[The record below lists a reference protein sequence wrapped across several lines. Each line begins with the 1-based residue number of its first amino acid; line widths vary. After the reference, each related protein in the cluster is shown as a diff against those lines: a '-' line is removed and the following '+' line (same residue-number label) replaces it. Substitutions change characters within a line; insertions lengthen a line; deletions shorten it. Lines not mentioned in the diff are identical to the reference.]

1 VKAIV
6 VRQHGDPSVLC
17 WDEVADP
24 EPGEGQV
31 RIAVHAAGTNP
42 VDAGIRA
49 DGTWAGTALPWV
61 PGYDVA
67 GVIDAVGPGVTD
79 LAPGSRVA
87 AMTQFPGQGG
97 GYAEFAVVDAAEAA
111 LLADSVSFVAA
122 AAVPLAGGTAWEVIE
137 RLALPRGARLLV
149 LGASGGVG
157 SFLLQLAA
165 VSGIEAV
172 AVGRREHHDRLR
184 RLGAV
189 ATLDYTDGQA
199 TSGGGRAD
207 VGRVD
212 AIADLV
218 GGSAPAR
225 WLTMLRDYGQIA
237 SIQPPELDLDA
248 LLDANV
254 TFHGVLIGNRPAR
267 TRTLVDML
275 ATGDLTAHVPHVLPL
290 SEAEQAHRLLEGG
303 HAGGKVVLVAGS
315 GE

>member
-1 VKAIV
+1 

-17 WDEVADP
+17 WDEIADP

-49 DGTWAGTALPWV
+49 DGTWAGTTLPWV

-67 GVIDAVGPGVTD
+67 GVIEAVGPGVTD
-79 LAPGSRVA
+79 LTPGSRVA
-87 AMTQFPGQGG
+87 AMTQFPRQGG

-122 AAVPLAGGTAWEVIE
+122 AATPLAGGTALEVIE

-157 SFLLQLAA
+157 SFLVQLAA
-165 VSGIEAV
+165 RSGIDVV

-184 RLGAV
+184 RLGAAACV
-189 ATLDYTDGQA
+189 DYTGGQGTSADGS
-199 TSGGGRAD
+199 TD

-218 GGSAPAR
+218 GGPAASR
-225 WLTMLRDYGQIA
+225 WLPALRDYGQIA
-237 SIQPPELDLDA
+237 SIASPELDLDT
-248 LLDANV
+248 LVDANIS
-254 TFHGVLIGNRPAR
+254 FHGVLIGNRPER
-267 TRTLVDML
+267 TRTLIDML
-275 ATGDLTAHVPHVLPL
+275 ASGDLAAYVPHVLPL
-290 SEAEQAHRLLEGG
+290 GDADEAHRLLESG